1 MAYYDRIQTGAEHP
15 NSWYIQR
22 KRCYERIMTTRKP
35 PTPKTIEKYGIQFDG
50 QNRVIIPPDLRKPN
64 LKVAIAPKVMNADES
79 VKWLLENYNK
89 DARPDIIK
97 KYKQIG
103 TIVDLAGGDR
113 NNIAP
118 TLEKPDELLEA
129 LTKAYTNVE
138 TLKQKWQTASTHA
151 TYVPMDLS
159 PEAVRKYGIIFNNL
173 KNKSKEAVTERRKE
187 EKVYR
192 WDKILEAVEKTF
204 GKDSLEN
211 FFFKMYDEIP
221 IRTEF
226 SHDIPVVQKV
236 EDAPKEGNF
245 VLNLGGDVIELHL
258 REWKTKSSK
267 YPDDVVYRFSPELAK
282 LFKPRALLL
291 PVKEW
296 GKWVKE
302 SLERSGFPKFP
313 YGTDDYAI
321 KDIASGLRKTIA
333 TFRNSP
339 LNTTGKPK
347 GAELAKLM
355 LHDLATSEG
364 TYQHTSFME

>member
-1 MAYYDRIQTGAEHP
+1 MAYYDRTAKGAEHP

-22 KRCYERIMTTRKP
+22 KRCYERIIETKKP

-50 QNRVIIPPDLRKPN
+50 QNRVIIPPDLRKPV
-64 LKVAIAPKVMNADES
+64 LKLAPKVMSADDS

-103 TIVDLAGGDR
+103 SIVELAGGDR
-113 NNIAP
+113 NSIAP

-129 LTKAYTNVE
+129 LKKAYANVE

-151 TYVPMDLS
+151 TFVPMGLT
-159 PEAVRKYGIIFNNL
+159 PETIAKYSQIFSTL
-173 KNKSKEAVTERRKE
+173 KNKSKEAMTDRRKD

-226 SHDIPVVQKV
+226 SHDIPVVQKM
-236 EDAPKEGNF
+236 EEAPKEGNF
-245 VLNLGGDVIELHL
+245 VLDKGNGVIEFHL
-258 REWKTKSSK
+258 REWKTKGSK
-267 YPDDVVYRFSPELAK
+267 YPDEIMYRFSPELAK

-291 PVKEW
+291 PIKKWGEW
-296 GKWVKE
+296 IKE

-313 YGTDDYAI
+313 YGTDDTPI

-339 LNTTGKPK
+339 FNTTGKPK

-355 LHDLATSEG
+355 THDLATSEG
-364 TYQHTSFME
+364 IYQHTSFLD